1 MDAVRKVGLFGVSL
15 LAMILA
21 SCTSAGTSPTSSGAL
36 PVRVT
41 SVTATLTPY
50 NPQLASAGIPAEQVD
65 FTVGGSP
72 SGPFVCTIKV
82 WRSGRLVASSPL
94 SADPPAGHPASVQES
109 VPVSISGRTF
119 AGKPSDAHVDCHMPG

>member
-1 MDAVRKVGLFGVSL
+1 MNNVRKVGLVGLPV
-15 LAMILA
+15 LAMILV
-21 SCTSAGTSPTSSGAL
+21 SYTSSGTPPTSSGVL
-36 PVRVT
+36 PVTVT

-50 NPQLASAGIPAEQVD
+50 NPQLSSSGIPAEQVD

-82 WRSGRLVASSPL
+82 WRSGRLVASSPI
-94 SADPPAGHPASVQES
+94 SANPPAGHPASFQES

-119 AGKPSDAHVDCHMPG
+119 AGKPSDAHVDCHMPS